1 MADVPAGGGEGFA
14 DGFTKKLGPLPVWA
28 WAMLALGGILAY
40 MYFTKSGFFSG
51 SGNAA
56 SAGDTSGNPSLSDLL
71 AALAANNNGTGSG
84 ATGGGTSGNG
94 PPIYPPGTGP
104 IDSGGSGYPG
114 PAIVGPPNPTNVP
127 PSTGL
132 GWGITPV
139 QRGASIMPAAAQ
151 IPVHSNTP
159 APVTWAPAASVAK
172 GTRPGHL

>member
-1 MADVPAGGGEGFA
+1 MTGASSPGGESLVG
-14 DGFTKKLGPLPVWA
+14 GFTQKLGPFPVWL
-28 WAMLALGGILAY
+28 WAALALGGILAY
-40 MYFTKSGFFSG
+40 MFFTKSGFFSA

-56 SAGDTSGNPSLSDLL
+56 SSGDTSGNPSLSDLL

-94 PPIYPPGTGP
+94 PIDPNAWTQTIRATGP
-104 IDSGGSGYPG
+104 
-114 PAIVGPPNPTNVP
+114 PAIVGPPNPSPVP

-132 GWGITPV
+132 GWGIQPV